1 MDLNG
6 TGSSSM
12 MQGSHNQEGD
22 GAPQQLYPQA
32 VAVQFAQGQFM
43 YPNDQWNFMVPGNV
57 QNSAANEVKWQG

>member
-32 VAVQFAQGQFM
+32 VAVQFA
-43 YPNDQWNFMVPGNV
+43 
-57 QNSAANEVKWQG
+57 